1 MFEKK
6 FKTPIT
12 GTSSRDFIIVS
23 FAEVFGQCSKC
34 ASNNHAEFQNVV
46 IFVKYFKERE
56 VDSLF
61 SLSKIADFDI
71 EIRVKIVLRRYLPS
85 RHLHVQS

>member
-1 MFEKK
+1 MN
-6 FKTPIT
+6 
-12 GTSSRDFIIVS
+12 

-61 SLSKIADFDI
+61 SLSKIAADLDI
-71 EIRVKIVLRRYLPS
+71 EIRIKNVLLHRSLPS
-85 RHLHVQS
+85 PHLHVQS